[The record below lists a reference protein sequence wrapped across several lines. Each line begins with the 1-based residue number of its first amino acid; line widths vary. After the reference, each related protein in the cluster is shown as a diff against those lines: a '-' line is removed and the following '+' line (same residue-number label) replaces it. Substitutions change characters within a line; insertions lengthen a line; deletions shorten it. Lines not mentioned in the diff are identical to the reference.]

1 MAVLEPP
8 NPDDDLPVNIEQ
20 LRADL
25 APYPSYR
32 DTVLQ
37 ENIRYLESLINLPC
51 TQLNPRLVED
61 IENEN

>member
-8 NPDDDLPVNIEQ
+8 NPDDEPLSIEQ

-37 ENIRYLESLINLPC
+37 ENIRFLETLLNLPC

-61 IENEN
+61 IENES

>member
-8 NPDDDLPVNIEQ
+8 NPDDEPLNIEQ

-32 DTVLQ
+32 DIVLQ
-37 ENIRYLESLINLPC
+37 ENIRYLESLIGLPC

-61 IENEN
+61 LENES